1 MPYIKIKAYPKD
13 DKTKQKVAEEIKEVF
28 LKYWGCPP
36 EALCI
41 SMEEVEPEDW
51 NDTVR
56 EVEIL
61 PNKDKIII
69 FDGEKQ
75 Y

>member
-61 PNKDKIII
+61 PNKDKMII